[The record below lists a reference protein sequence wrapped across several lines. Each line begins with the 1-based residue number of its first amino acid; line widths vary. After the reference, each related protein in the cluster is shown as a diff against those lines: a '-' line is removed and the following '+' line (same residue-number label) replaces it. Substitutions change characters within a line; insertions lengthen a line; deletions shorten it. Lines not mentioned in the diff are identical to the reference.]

1 MKKHIILL
9 FIFLATAITACS
21 GKTISQ
27 QKSGTWDERKPVSHM
42 TLDYAKEFTVDY
54 YEDDYALI
62 TIGSD
67 QKYLVVPNGKTIPE
81 HDNSVVILQKPLN
94 PAYIAASSAMDLID
108 GIGAL
113 DKVSYL
119 STKQADWQLPH
130 ISEAMEKGTLTFAG
144 KYNMP
149 DYEILLSGGC
159 ALAVES
165 TMIYHSPDT
174 KEKLET
180 LGIPVLVERSSYESH
195 PLGRM
200 EWIKLYGLLFD
211 REKEADAFFSEK
223 EQLVKDLTADSSGSS
238 KTVAFF
244 YINAGGSAVIHKPG
258 DYIAKM
264 IELAGGTYAF
274 TPEDL
279 SVDASALSTMTIQME
294 SFYSIAKDADVLIY
308 NSSITGDVE
317 TIDRLLEKDPIFA
330 DFRAVKNGN
339 VWCTEKNMFQQS
351 TGVADMISDLHR
363 IISGTA
369 TEETLNFLHPVK

>member
-1 MKKHIILL
+1 
-9 FIFLATAITACS
+9 
-21 GKTISQ
+21 
-27 QKSGTWDERKPVSHM
+27 
-42 TLDYAKEFTVDY
+42 
-54 YEDDYALI
+54 
-62 TIGSD
+62 
-67 QKYLVVPNGKTIPE
+67 
-81 HDNSVVILQKPLN
+81 
-94 PAYIAASSAMDLID
+94 
-108 GIGAL
+108 
-113 DKVSYL
+113 
-119 STKQADWQLPH
+119 
-130 ISEAMEKGTLTFAG
+130 
-144 KYNMP
+144 
-149 DYEILLSGGC
+149 
-159 ALAVES
+159 
-165 TMIYHSPDT
+165 MIYHSPDT

-274 TPEDL
+274 TPEDF